1 MTKRL
6 LCVALSAFM
15 AGCTAVPYTTA
26 QQACHLLEIAM
37 SEAEMAP
44 AWYLQTG
51 KLLETCGVRNATA
64 WGEEAS
70 CYAERRSGI
79 DKVCGEPTK

>member
-1 MTKRL
+1 MTIRL
-6 LCVALSAFM
+6 LIVALAALL

-26 QQACHLLEIAM
+26 QQACRLLETAM

-51 KLLETCGVRNATA
+51 ALLETCGVQNAKA

-70 CYAERRSGI
+70 CYAERRNGV

>member
-1 MTKRL
+1 MKKRL
-6 LCVALSAFM
+6 LCVALAVLM

-26 QQACHLLEIAM
+26 QQACRLLETAM

-51 KLLETCGVRNATA
+51 EVLETCGVQNAA
-64 WGEEAS
+64 SWGREAA
-70 CYAERRSGI
+70 CYAERRNGI
-79 DKVCGEPTK
+79 DKDCGEQTK